1 MSPKEMRAQAD
12 ECESLAGSLEPTP
25 SGWFR
30 VTTTRRSMAPPREKQ
45 TMTRDQAK
53 RAILE
58 EWRLWAAETNIKNAN
73 GRDGLRFFRSLERE
87 CKHLLAFR
95 ASGDKWQV
103 VHSWLLRAKLV
114 SD

>member
-1 MSPKEMRAQAD
+1 MRA
-12 ECESLAGSLEPTP
+12 SGGHAGANSFGMVP
-25 SGWFR
+25 GHD
-30 VTTTRRSMAPPREKQ
+30 VRRSKAPPREQ
-45 TMTRDQAK
+45 HTMTRDQAK

-58 EWRLWAAETNIKNAN
+58 EWRSWAAETKIKNPN
-73 GRDGLRFFRSLERE
+73 GRDGLRFFCFLEIE

>member
-1 MSPKEMRAQAD
+1 MR
-12 ECESLAGSLEPTP
+12 ESGGLARANSFGMVP
-25 SGWFR
+25 GHD
-30 VTTTRRSMAPPREKQ
+30 VRRSKAPPREKH

-73 GRDGLRFFRSLERE
+73 GRDGLRFFRFLERE